1 MRIDV
6 LTLFPEM
13 LTGAL
18 ATSILGRAEQRG
30 LVSYHIHDIRNWT
43 DNKHGKV
50 DDRPFGGGPGM
61 VLMCQPIYDAV
72 TAVENEDEVP
82 ATRILLTPQGERLT
96 QRRVEQLAGERRLL
110 LVAGRYE
117 GVDERVIEELE
128 PLELSVG
135 DYVISGGEIAALVLI
150 DAVVRLIPGVLGH
163 EEATAQDSF
172 APREPRGERLLEGP
186 QYTRPR
192 VWKERPA
199 PEVLLSGDHEAVRAW
214 RRSMMLA
221 RTRQRR
227 PDLLEE
233 S

>member
-13 LTGAL
+13 LTGVL
-18 ATSILGRAEQRG
+18 ATSIPGRAEQG
-30 LVSYHIHDIRNWT
+30 GFVSYHIHDVRRWA

-163 EEATAQDSF
+163 EEAAEQDSF
-172 APREPRGERLLEGP
+172 APRGPRGERLLEGP

-192 VWKERPA
+192 VWRERPT
-199 PEVLLSGDHEAVRAW
+199 PEVLLSGDHEAVGAW

-221 RTRQRR
+221 RTQQRR

-233 S
+233 P